1 MFFWIKWIL
10 LILFNDLT
18 SCTKKKR
25 FMDISPK
32 NYGGVIFSLSYTE
45 LIYLVLIVEKKKF
58 VFIFIRI
65 NGKNRGKCYYV
76 MVRLCHMYF
85 HFVFFVSQLFS
96 WTSLES
102 EKNSSVRFMCFEQ
115 KITSMEVFKKVARK
129 MHLRAKWGKNR
140 NVL

>member
-1 MFFWIKWIL
+1 MHKR
-10 LILFNDLT
+10 
-18 SCTKKKR
+18 KR

-58 VFIFIRI
+58 VFVFIRI

-85 HFVFFVSQLFS
+85 HFVFFVSQWLS
-96 WTSLES
+96 WKSLEL
-102 EKNSSVRFMCFEQ
+102 EKNSSVRIMCFGE
-115 KITSMEVFKKVARK
+115 KMTSVEVFEKVRDYVHFSLA
-129 MHLRAKWGKNR
+129 WGKNR